1 MKASELRKINTE
13 ELKVKAVDLKQELF
27 NIRFQLHTGRLENSS
42 RISSIRKQIAQ
53 VNTIITEK
61 LV

>member
-1 MKASELRKINTE
+1 MKASELRKINAE